1 MNMHK
6 FMCEFARA
14 NSCVNLRART
24 RTPAPT
30 HPHTHPH
37 LQAIETLALLRLD
50 GDLYQSTME
59 VLRGAYYKVRV
70 VCDLSVAHK
79 CDVRVSRGV
88 GRLRQAGNGVPCHR
102 QSRAYEH
109 VVRMT
114 DT

>member
-70 VCDLSVAHK
+70 VCD
-79 CDVRVSRGV
+79 
-88 GRLRQAGNGVPCHR
+88 
-102 QSRAYEH
+102 
-109 VVRMT
+109 
-114 DT
+114 